1 MKSIISDRKLCIL
14 ICLLVILI
22 ISGCSAGSTS
32 EPSPAVVDAS
42 AETTIEPTPELSSTP
57 ILPTQ
62 TATQIPPTETSTPT
76 QTSTSTSTSTPTNT
90 IQPPSLLVNEATAC
104 RTGPGMIYPIRAYL
118 NEGAVPILLGSVAE
132 NNWWSVEEPEFNTQ
146 CWVSSSV
153 VTLDGDIDSL
163 PEFTPEP
170 TPTTEPSPTAVQKGV
185 IYYLV
190 AKDTGGA
197 LGCGDT
203 LIPVYTGIPSSG
215 NLEKDIHTGLHTLLK
230 LKVKEFGGYYNPLHN
245 AHLSTGAIKFNKDSG
260 NVKVE
265 LNGSIP
271 KPKDECEYYRVRAVL
286 WETVRH
292 YRDVT
297 GVTFW
302 IGDKLIGDLIAII
315 DR

>member
-1 MKSIISDRKLCIL
+1 M
-14 ICLLVILI
+14 VY
-22 ISGCSAGSTS
+22 A
-32 EPSPAVVDAS
+32 
-42 AETTIEPTPELSSTP
+42 
-57 ILPTQ
+57 
-62 TATQIPPTETSTPT
+62 
-76 QTSTSTSTSTPTNT
+76 
-90 IQPPSLLVNEATAC
+90 
-104 RTGPGMIYPIRAYL
+104 IRAYL
-118 NEGAVPILLGSVAE
+118 NEGAVPTLLGTVAE
-132 NNWWSVEEPEFNTQ
+132 NEWWSVLEPEFDAE

-153 VTLDGDIDSL
+153 VTVNGDLDLL

-170 TPTTEPSPTAVQKGV
+170 TPTTEPTPTSVQKGV

-190 AKDTGGA
+190 AKDTGGT

-203 LIPVYTGIPSSG
+203 LIPVYTGVPRSG
-215 NLEKDIHTGLHTLLK
+215 NLEKDIHTGLHALLK
-230 LKVKEFGGYYNPLHN
+230 LKVKEFSGYYNPLHN
-245 AHLSTGAIKFNKDSG
+245 AHLSTGGIKFNKDSG
-260 NVKVE
+260 NVTVN

>member
-1 MKSIISDRKLCIL
+1 M
-14 ICLLVILI
+14 
-22 ISGCSAGSTS
+22 
-32 EPSPAVVDAS
+32 
-42 AETTIEPTPELSSTP
+42 
-57 ILPTQ
+57 
-62 TATQIPPTETSTPT
+62 
-76 QTSTSTSTSTPTNT
+76 
-90 IQPPSLLVNEATAC
+90 VNEDSVC
-104 RTGPGMIYPIRAYL
+104 RTGPGLIYDIRTYINA
-118 NEGAVPILLGSVAE
+118 GAAPILIGHIEGDDWYFVR
-132 NNWWSVEEPEFNTQ
+132 EPEFDAQ

-153 VTLDGDIDSL
+153 VSVSGDVDSL

-170 TPTTEPSPTAVQKGV
+170 TPTTEPSPTTVPKGV
-185 IYYLV
+185 IYYVV
-190 AKDTGGA
+190 AKDTGGL

-203 LIPVYTGIPSSG
+203 LIPVYTGIPTSG
-215 NLEKDIHTGLHTLLK
+215 SLEKDIHNGLHALLK
-230 LKVKEFGGYYNPLHN
+230 LKVKDVGGYYNPLHN
-245 AHLSTGAIKFNKDSG
+245 AHLNTGNITFFKDSG

-271 KPKDECEYYRVRAVL
+271 KPEDECEYYRVRAVL